1 MLDTGAHFCLVALLV
16 TLGFVD
22 FCIAPASVP
31 VPEIFGLG
39 RLVVDPLLMAS
50 VAAVALHGPLLPSRR
65 VPTRF
70 GYPRQCAASFPST
83 TAGPSGLDEFRGL
96 TLCRYSRSSWVLQ

>member
-1 MLDTGAHFCLVALLV
+1 MLDTGAYFCLVALLV

-22 FCIAPASVP
+22 FCTALANAP
-31 VPEIFGLG
+31 VPEVFGLG

-70 GYPRQCAASFPST
+70 GCPRQCVASFPNT
-83 TAGPSGLDEFRGL
+83 TAGPSGLDEFRSL
-96 TLCRYSRSSWVLQ
+96 MLCRCSR